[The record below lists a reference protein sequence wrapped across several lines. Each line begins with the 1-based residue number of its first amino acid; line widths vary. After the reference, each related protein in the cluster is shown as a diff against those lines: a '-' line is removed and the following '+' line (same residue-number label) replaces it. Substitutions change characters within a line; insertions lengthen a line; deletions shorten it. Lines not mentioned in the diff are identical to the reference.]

1 MYLVF
6 PGAILRQAPK
16 DRLTVDQIMESEWMK
31 DVPLP
36 QGECES
42 WSMLPTTSDESKVS
56 DIEQAARERLAAMG
70 ITADMLVEHS
80 PQAARS
86 PVISTYRIVIHR
98 LQNNAQLPPI
108 APPQRVPKSKTCIL
122 L

>member
-1 MYLVF
+1 M
-6 PGAILRQAPK
+6 G
-16 DRLTVDQIMESEWMK
+16 QIMDSEWMK

-42 WSMLPTTSDESKVS
+42 WSMLPTTSEDKVVS
-56 DIEQAARERLAAMG
+56 DIEQAARDRLATMG
-70 ITADMLVEHS
+70 INTDMLAEHTAQS
-80 PQAARS
+80 SRS

-98 LQNNAQLPPI
+98 LQNNALLPPI
-108 APPQRVPKSKTCIL
+108 APPEKVPKSKTCIL